1 LPGRGG
7 TAADCYRMLLRAV
20 LCMLLALPVFSAQ
33 AEERLTV
40 RSAAMEESQG
50 VLLLNADIDIALP
63 DGARDAVRD
72 GVELTFDIEVRLFR
86 ERSFWFDDAVA
97 TLAQRYELSFHA
109 LTERYL
115 VRNRN
120 SGAHSTHATLDEA
133 LDVLRNVQS
142 LPVLDRSLLDP
153 NERYEARLRASLD
166 VHTLPGSLRV
176 VLFWT
181 DDWKQ
186 QSDWYAWPLEP

>member
-1 LPGRGG
+1 MPGRGG
-7 TAADCYRMLLRAV
+7 IAAECYRMLLRAAACV
-20 LCMLLALPVFSAQ
+20 LLVLPVFAAQ
-33 AEERLTV
+33 AEERLVV

-63 DGARDAVRD
+63 DGARSAVRD
-72 GVELTFDIEVRLFR
+72 GVELTFDIEVRLLR
-86 ERSFWFDDAVA
+86 ERNFWLDDTVA
-97 TLAQRYELSFHA
+97 TLVQRYEISFHA

-133 LDVLRNVQS
+133 LDVLRSVQS
-142 LPVLDRSLLDP
+142 LPALDRSLLDP
-153 NERYEARLRASLD
+153 KQRYEVRVRASLD

-186 QSDWYAWPLEP
+186 QSGWYAWPLKP